1 MVENDKYCG
10 DVLIQVAAARSAL
23 NSVGGLILENY
34 TKDCLKDYLDGS
46 ANEKALDALVGT
58 ILKYTKQNELCFLT
72 LLIERLNDE
81 ERVNPTAIATAMK
94 KVSERICAVSLTF
107 FSITATIV

>member
-1 MVENDKYCG
+1 MKSIDDVNKDAITKRLRRIEGQVKGIQKMVENDKYCG

-46 ANEKALDALVGT
+46 ANEEALDALVGT
-58 ILKYTKQNELCFLT
+58 ILKYTKQN
-72 LLIERLNDE
+72 
-81 ERVNPTAIATAMK
+81 
-94 KVSERICAVSLTF
+94 
-107 FSITATIV
+107 